1 MKRFSFAIL
10 VSLLCL
16 GVAFGVGYARS
27 GFTFGLQTLLIA
39 AVLGVM
45 ELSLSFDN
53 AVINASILER
63 MAPVWRRRFLT
74 WGILIAVM
82 GMRLVLPIAI
92 VALVARLDLFSVVA
106 LALNQPELYA
116 RELTHAHVP
125 ISAFGGCFLLLA
137 ALEFLCD
144 PDKEVHW
151 LAFTERPLAQVGAF
165 DRAALL
171 VTLGVLLA
179 AVYLLVPGS
188 ERLVAL
194 SAGLVGILLQ
204 SSLSGLSSLFDA
216 EDALRG
222 RAQGG
227 ALAFIYLELLDASFS
242 LDGVIGAFAITRDVI
257 VIAAGLAIGA
267 VFVRSLTLLMV
278 DAGSLSRFV
287 FLEHGAH
294 YAIAALACI
303 MLISMSPAVEIPE
316 VMTGLIGVAFISLAI
331 GSSVR
336 RNQALSQQV

>member
-16 GVAFGVGYARS
+16 GIAFGVGYARS

-39 AVLGVM
+39 ATLGVM

-53 AVINASILER
+53 AVINASILGR

-74 WGILIAVM
+74 WGIVIAVA
-82 GMRLVLPIAI
+82 GMRLLLPIAI

-116 RELTHAHVP
+116 RELAHAHVP
-125 ISAFGGCFLLLA
+125 ISAFGGCFLLLV
-137 ALEFLCD
+137 ALEFLMD
-144 PDKEVHW
+144 ADKEVHW
-151 LAFTERPLAQVGAF
+151 LVPIERPLARAGAF
-165 DRAALL
+165 DRAALV
-171 VTLGVLLA
+171 VTLGALLA
-179 AVYLLVPGS
+179 AVYLLVPDG
-188 ERLVAL
+188 ERFVAL
-194 SAGLVGILLQ
+194 SAGLTGVLLQ
-204 SSLSGLSSLFDA
+204 SLLSGLSDLFDA
-216 EDALRG
+216 EDALQG
-222 RAQGG
+222 AAQGG

-303 MLISMSPAVEIPE
+303 MLLSMSPAVEVPE
-316 VMTGLIGVAFISLAI
+316 VVTGLIGVAFIGSAV
-331 GSSVR
+331 GSSVQ
-336 RNQALSQQV
+336 RNRMLSQRT